1 MHPKSGH
8 IMKMDQVWLLG
19 IQYGPEVLRDAVVP
33 EIVAGFE
40 RRHAG
45 APYNHPVVIFPIETA
60 AGVCV
65 FRNSSRK
72 DDHVMTARRQAESLT
87 ASHDLGTTQHMWRKQ
102 IADDKDS
109 PAALLGI

>member
-1 MHPKSGH
+1 MHPETGH
-8 IMKMDQVWLLG
+8 IVKMDQVWLLG

-45 APYNHPVVIFPIETA
+45 TPHNHPVVIFSIETA
-60 AGVCV
+60 SGVCV
-65 FRNSSRK
+65 FRDPSRK
-72 DDHVMTARRQAESLT
+72 HDHVMTARRQPECLT
-87 ASHDLGTTQHMWRKQ
+87 ASHNLGTTQHVWWKQ

>member
-1 MHPKSGH
+1 MHPETGH
-8 IMKMDQVWLLG
+8 IVKMNQVWLLG

-45 APYNHPVVIFPIETA
+45 APHNHPVVIFPIETA
-60 AGVCV
+60 SGVCV

-72 DDHVMTARRQAESLT
+72 DDHVMTARGQAESLT
-87 ASHDLGTTQHMWRKQ
+87 ASHDLGTAQHMWRKQ

>member
-1 MHPKSGH
+1 MN
-8 IMKMDQVWLLG
+8 QVWLLG
-19 IQYGPEVLRDAVVP
+19 IQYGPEVLRDAIVP

-45 APYNHPVVIFPIETA
+45 TPHNHPVVIFPVETSS
-60 AGVCV
+60 GVCV

-72 DDHVMTARRQAESLT
+72 YDHVMTARREAKSL
-87 ASHDLGTTQHMWRKQ
+87 ASSHDLGTAQHVWRKQ

-109 PAALLGI
+109 SAALLGI